1 MISKQHNLPFSESQ
15 SSVGISTDSDSS
27 INNIQQNRNNNKR
40 LTTNLEDIAVN
51 LTFDDNNNS
60 DSYIALPKK
69 IVTVRKPITNN
80 TFNNNSNSSESDFSL
95 ARLTKRRRYCSKKK
109 LDSTGTNI
117 KTHNKNP
124 NNNKLVKQQEKITN
138 NNNIDRIAKKYPTR
152 KLPDIPP
159 KLKDPFH
166 DTDSSFASSSSSY
179 PTKYSSSSD
188 WKINSE
194 SDSSGS
200 TKKT

>member
-1 MISKQHNLPFSESQ
+1 M
-15 SSVGISTDSDSS
+15 
-27 INNIQQNRNNNKR
+27 
-40 LTTNLEDIAVN
+40 
-51 LTFDDNNNS
+51 
-60 DSYIALPKK
+60 
-69 IVTVRKPITNN
+69 
-80 TFNNNSNSSESDFSL
+80 
-95 ARLTKRRRYCSKKK
+95 
-109 LDSTGTNI
+109 DSTGTNI

-194 SDSSGS
+194 SDSSIS